1 MELPLNSDIVHFIL
15 ILVIVKIN
23 KMEAFGND
31 YYMSTPMKSSR
42 KKSICSSSKSRSNSK
57 RKGLQ
62 LDDLDIS
69 KNS

>member
-1 MELPLNSDIVHFIL
+1 
-15 ILVIVKIN
+15 
-23 KMEAFGND
+23 MEAFGND